1 MTTTMLDGQV
11 VPDLDFD
18 SLPPKTISA
27 NAIFNAISFNKSES
41 DLEKKI
47 YTEERLNKE
56 QKEIFRYMFDNPK
69 SMVLVQAGPG
79 TGKTFTMLTLAHAWK
94 KPVSVVIY
102 KHDLLHTFQHCA
114 RRFTVAKLFM
124 TVFKIYFPVYVGL
137 ELQLSGRMSA
147 IQFVIAVV
155 SLLRRAKLPHILGNS
170 IVILDEYTVIPKPLL
185 FILLLLL
192 KYHKIGTVICGDK
205 NQLQNIHN
213 SSHTGQCSSYH
224 IATALADRTFNLT
237 KNERCGDADY
247 NDLVDYVSRFSSDKR
262 LDKFG
267 YALAAALF
275 HRKFMTESS
284 ITDTHLASHH
294 RDLTNTVHMMTINTA
309 APVSF
314 YLINASGVQDES
326 RVKGVRQQNGFY
338 LPNVTLD
345 YIKNL
350 ATDKYLPYL
359 PLIVGC
365 RYFVDD
371 YSEYSQATLVSV
383 DAVNGTVDL
392 KYDNGHSITVRK
404 QNCNDVMF
412 EKHRRYLLNNGDDEG
427 RDGVGKLYNYPI
439 YMANVMS
446 IHMCQ
451 GRTIRNNVDII
462 LNESTYQGFYV
473 SMSRVTTP
481 KQITRVIL
489 PDIPSHLVSTVIN
502 FPQLC
507 SRPDGMLTVEELDSC
522 LGRNYMHYPIRDAE
536 LTEHTMYTLCRFF
549 ASQDVNERR
558 LIREH
563 LCRKLAEINPEV
575 LECVAVKQQVAN
587 GYQPG
592 AEHNATMTLILRY
605 KYVILALSLVDEKD
619 SYVWIQ
625 EFMKLDPLLT
635 LLLAVDPQK
644 CDGGSSDERFDLM
657 RRVCGVTDNGY
668 EPNEDTLHYIK
679 RQARWKPKMPND
691 DENRWHIEEN
701 VTTKNVLKTSR
712 FRCTVY
718 KELTANRPLTIVW
731 LIEQLQRMV
740 AELHHDNSTS
750 SDNAEIPKSTTT
762 AVTTVNQLMDTVAK
776 RSSDSACSPFK
787 MKRFHRKYR
796 VNHAKL
802 IVNYRE

>member
-1 MTTTMLDGQV
+1 MLDGQV

-18 SLPPKTISA
+18 SLPPKKMSV
-27 NAIFNAISFNKSES
+27 NVFLDPISFNKCES
-41 DLEKKI
+41 ALEKEI

-56 QKEIFRYMFDNPK
+56 QKQIYQYMFDNPN

-102 KHDLLHTFQHCA
+102 KHDLLRTFRNCA

-124 TVFKIYFPVYVGL
+124 TVWNLYFPVYVGL

-147 IQFVIAVV
+147 IQFVNVVV
-155 SLLRRAKLPHILGNS
+155 SLLRRAKLPPILGKS

-213 SSHTGQCSSYH
+213 SSHTGQCSSYD
-224 IATALADRTFNLT
+224 IATALVDRTFTLT

-284 ITDTHLASHH
+284 ITDTHLASRH

-314 YLINASGVQDES
+314 YMINPSGVHDES

-345 YIKNL
+345 YIRKS
-350 ATDKYLPYL
+350 APDKYLPYL

-365 RYFVDD
+365 RYFVDY
-371 YSEYSQATLVSV
+371 YSEYSQATLVKV
-383 DAVNGTVDL
+383 DAASETVYMR
-392 KYDNGHSITVRK
+392 YDNGNLIDVRK

-412 EKHRRYLLNNGDDEG
+412 EKHCRFLLNNGDDEG
-427 RDGVGKLYNYPI
+427 REGVGNLYNYPI

-451 GRTIRNNVDII
+451 GRTIRNDVDII
-462 LNESTYQGFYV
+462 LNDSTYQGFYV

-502 FPQLC
+502 FPQIC

-536 LTEHTMYTLCRFF
+536 LTKHTMYTLGRFF

-558 LIREH
+558 LIRDQ
-563 LCRKLAEINPEV
+563 LCRTFTEINPEV
-575 LECVAVKQQVAN
+575 LECVPVKQQVTN

-605 KYVILALSLVDEKD
+605 KYVVLALSLVDEKD
-619 SYVWIQ
+619 SYVWIH

-644 CDGGSSDERFDLM
+644 CDDGGSDERFNLM
-657 RRVCGVTDNGY
+657 RRVCGVADNGY
-668 EPNEDTLHYIK
+668 QPHEDTLHYIK
-679 RQARWKPKMPND
+679 RHARWKSKTPND
-691 DENRWHIEEN
+691 EDRWYIEEN
-701 VTTKNVLKTSR
+701 KTTNNVLETSR

-718 KELTANRPLTIVW
+718 KELSANRPLTIVW

-740 AELHHDNSTS
+740 VELNRDNSPPS
-750 SDNAEIPKSTTT
+750 VNPEIPKDKVTT
-762 AVTTVNQLMDTVAK
+762 VTTVNQLMTAVAK
-776 RSSDSACSPFK
+776 QNSDSQCSPFK
-787 MKRFHRKYR
+787 LKGFNRKRRANRANLPVHCK
-796 VNHAKL
+796 K
-802 IVNYRE
+802 